1 MIRRENRG
9 RRADGRTDGREGRK
23 VGRGQADRRTAD
35 GRLFFPVPFLSG
47 HLPSASFLHPF
58 PIPVEKVGFDFCPPF
73 PSLPLF
79 PSFFLPPLS
88 PRRSQ
93 AERARGASTNLP
105 FNIRIFI
112 QAAPPPQTLP
122 RDGHSPATAMAWSSS
137 IPLREGL
144 GSLRAGV
151 RSGSERSGSERMPP
165 PRRRRAAAAAAA
177 ASLGNLWKS
186 VNWLGSSSFVRAE
199 RPWTAA
205 DRERPE
211 LMILRTRGQKRAS
224 QPIKQDSKPI

>member
-9 RRADGRTDGREGRK
+9 RRADLRTDGREGRK

-58 PIPVEKVGFDFCPPF
+58 PIPAEKVGFDFCPPF

-165 PRRRRAAAAAAA
+165 PRRRR
-177 ASLGNLWKS
+177 
-186 VNWLGSSSFVRAE
+186 SSSSISRKFMEKRKLARLFLFCPCREAVDRRRPRAT
-199 RPWTAA
+199 RIDDTSNSGPKKSITAHQ
-205 DRERPE
+205 
-211 LMILRTRGQKRAS
+211 TR
-224 QPIKQDSKPI
+224 